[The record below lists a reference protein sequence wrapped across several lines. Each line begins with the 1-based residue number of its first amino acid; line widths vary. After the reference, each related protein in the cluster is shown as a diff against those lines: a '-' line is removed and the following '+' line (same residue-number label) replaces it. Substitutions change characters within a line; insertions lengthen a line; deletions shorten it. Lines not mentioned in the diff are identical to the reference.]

1 MAENIENVQPTAEGN
16 AVATE
21 KKASGNRRRS
31 GNASRPERRSNAV
44 RQQREESPYE
54 DRVVKVKRICKTVK
68 GGRRMRLSALVVS
81 GDKKGNFGYG
91 AGKSLEVPEAIRK
104 ASEQAKNNLIH
115 IERVEGDTIAHA
127 VMGKFGATQVFLKPA
142 KEGTGIIA
150 GGAVRVVLELAGIR
164 NIYSKIYGSK
174 TPSNVIKA
182 TIDGIKKLKSRE
194 AK

>member
-1 MAENIENVQPTAEGN
+1 MAENIENVQPTAEGST
-16 AVATE
+16 VATE
-21 KKASGNRRRS
+21 KKASGRRS
-31 GNASRPERRSNAV
+31 SSKGRNERRNAP

-68 GGRRMRLSALVVS
+68 GGRRMRLSALVIS
-81 GDKKGNFGYG
+81 GDKKGNVGYG
-91 AGKSLEVPEAIRK
+91 SGKSLEVPEAIRK

-115 IERVEGDTIAHA
+115 IERVEGDTIAHT

-150 GGAVRVVLELAGIR
+150 GGAVRVFLELAGIR
-164 NIYSKIYGSK
+164 NIYSKVYGSR

-182 TIDGIKKLKSRE
+182 TIDGIQKLKSRD